1 MAEDRNEEEKEIE
14 ENHTETKDPE
24 ENKAETKDAEDK
36 HTEVKDAER
45 NTESKET
52 EEKSTESKKA
62 EDNNKADKGAESA
75 DPLIRFE
82 NVGKIYHTGQIVY
95 EALHDVNLEVM
106 EGELV
111 VILGPSGAG
120 KSTLLNL
127 LGGLDGATSGKIYF
141 GGEDITSFDDR
152 RLGKF
157 RAVDVGI
164 VFQFY
169 NLVPTLTAYENV
181 DLMRD
186 LGLKIMDPIKAL
198 DMVGLADRKD
208 NFPSQL
214 SGGQQQRISIARAIA
229 TMPRLLLCD
238 EPTGA
243 LDTKTGKEVLK
254 ILQDQSRIHKKTVVM
269 VTHNALFADIADKV
283 VMVKNGTVEDVVIV
297 KEPKDAEELNW

>member
-1 MAEDRNEEEKEIE
+1 MNDDIEK
-14 ENHTETKDPE
+14 
-24 ENKAETKDAEDK
+24 
-36 HTEVKDAER
+36 
-45 NTESKET
+45 KE
-52 EEKSTESKKA
+52 
-62 EDNNKADKGAESA
+62 
-75 DPLIRFE
+75 PLILFE
-82 NVGKIYHTGQIVY
+82 NVGKIYRTGQIVY

-127 LGGLDGATSGKIYF
+127 LGGLDGATSGNIWF
-141 GGEDITSFDDR
+141 GGEDITAFDDV

-164 VFQFY
+164 IFQFY

-186 LGLKIMDPIKAL
+186 LGIEIMDPMKAL
-198 DMVGLADRKD
+198 EMVGLADRRD

-229 TMPRLLLCD
+229 KMPRLLLCD

-243 LDTKTGKEVLK
+243 LDTNTGKEVLK
-254 ILQDQSRIHKKTVVM
+254 TLQDQSRVYKKTVVM
-269 VTHNALFADIADKV
+269 VTHNSLFADIADKV
-283 VMVKNGTVEDVVIV
+283 IWVKNGTVVEVTVN
-297 KEPKDAEELNW
+297 KEPKDAEELSW

>member
-1 MAEDRNEEEKEIE
+1 MEKTENKKTTEEI
-14 ENHTETKDPE
+14 TETEKAE
-24 ENKAETKDAEDK
+24 ATETTEKAETNK
-36 HTEVKDAER
+36 
-45 NTESKET
+45 NTEEAGKSGEAEKQ
-52 EEKSTESKKA
+52 EEAGKPGEA
-62 EDNNKADKGAESA
+62 RE
-75 DPLIRFE
+75 PLIRFE

-127 LGGLDGATSGKIYF
+127 VGGLDGATSGKIFF

-181 DLMRD
+181 DLMHD
-186 LGLKIMDPIKAL
+186 LGVEIMDPIKAL
-198 DMVGLADRKD
+198 EMVGLADRKD
-208 NFPSQL
+208 NFPSQM

-229 TMPRLLLCD
+229 KMPRLLLCD

-243 LDTKTGKEVLK
+243 LDTNTGKEVLK
-254 ILQDQSRIHKKTVVM
+254 ILQDQSRVHKKTVVM
-269 VTHNALFADIADKV
+269 VTHNSLFADIADKV
-283 VMVKNGTVEDVVIV
+283 VLVKNGTVVDVQIN
-297 KEPKDAEELNW
+297 EAPQDAEDLNW

>member
-1 MAEDRNEEEKEIE
+1 MEKTENKKTTEEI
-14 ENHTETKDPE
+14 TETEKAE
-24 ENKAETKDAEDK
+24 ATETTEKAETNKK
-36 HTEVKDAER
+36 
-45 NTESKET
+45 T
-52 EEKSTESKKA
+52 EEAGKSGEA
-62 EDNNKADKGAESA
+62 EKQEEAGKSGEARE
-75 DPLIRFE
+75 PLIRFE

-127 LGGLDGATSGKIYF
+127 LGGLDGATSGKIFF

-181 DLMRD
+181 DLMHD
-186 LGLKIMDPIKAL
+186 LGVEIMDPIKAL
-198 DMVGLADRKD
+198 EMVGLADRKD
-208 NFPSQL
+208 NFPSQM

-229 TMPRLLLCD
+229 KMPRLLLCD

-243 LDTKTGKEVLK
+243 LDTNTGKEVLK
-254 ILQDQSRIHKKTVVM
+254 ILQDQSRVHKKTAVM
-269 VTHNALFADIADKV
+269 VTHNSLFADIADKV
-283 VMVKNGTVEDVVIV
+283 VLVKNGTVVDVQIN
-297 KEPKDAEELNW
+297 EAPQDAEDLNW

>member
-1 MAEDRNEEEKEIE
+1 MKKTENKKTTEEI
-14 ENHTETKDPE
+14 TETEKAE
-24 ENKAETKDAEDK
+24 ATETTEKAETNKKTEEAGKPGDAEK
-36 HTEVKDAER
+36 Q
-45 NTESKET
+45 
-52 EEKSTESKKA
+52 EEAGKPGEA
-62 EDNNKADKGAESA
+62 RE
-75 DPLIRFE
+75 PLIRFE

-127 LGGLDGATSGKIYF
+127 LGGLDGATSGKIFF

-181 DLMRD
+181 DLMHD
-186 LGLKIMDPIKAL
+186 LGVEIMDPIKAL
-198 DMVGLADRKD
+198 EMVGLADRKD
-208 NFPSQL
+208 NFPSQM

-229 TMPRLLLCD
+229 KMPRLLLCD

-243 LDTKTGKEVLK
+243 LDTNTGKEVLK
-254 ILQDQSRIHKKTVVM
+254 ILQDQSRVHKKTVVM
-269 VTHNALFADIADKV
+269 VTHNSLFADIADKV
-283 VMVKNGTVEDVVIV
+283 VLVKNGTVVDVQIN
-297 KEPKDAEELNW
+297 EAPQDAEDLNW